1 MYPSYAIILNLH
13 WLTAV
18 TTSRGSNIFAK
29 SSCDETLK
37 VCFQRPDISGLLD
50 AATQRISC
58 AFRQGCAL
66 SHSICDQASLGRKWS
81 QIRAM
86 TTVMSSLLF
95 YPKKRSWSDASHD
108 SEACITF
115 KDFKNWFLFFFKK
128 KCIRKRRETSVAHG
142 LEWKGEKGTELP
154 AEAMSEMQRL
164 LHATSV
170 SFVRCGM
177 RAREGTIAQV
187 RLLACAIAY
196 CPRMQYRCQICP
208 WEK

>member
-1 MYPSYAIILNLH
+1 MILNLH

-18 TTSRGSNIFAK
+18 TMSRGSKNCAK

-66 SHSICDQASLGRKWS
+66 SHSICDQASLGHKWS

-86 TTVMSSLLF
+86 ATVIMSSLLF
-95 YPKKRSWSDASHD
+95 YPQKRSWSDASHD

-115 KDFKNWFLFFFKK
+115 KDFKNWFLLLFFLNAFGREGRLALLTGWNEREKRGQS
-128 KCIRKRRETSVAHG
+128 CLRKRCLRCRDCFT
-142 LEWKGEKGTELP
+142 LP
-154 AEAMSEMQRL
+154 V
-164 LHATSV
+164 SV
-170 SFVRCGM
+170 SYGVEWELGKALLRKYDCVL
-177 RAREGTIAQV
+177 AQ
-187 RLLACAIAY
+187 
-196 CPRMQYRCQICP
+196 
-208 WEK
+208 

>member
-1 MYPSYAIILNLH
+1 MVRVPLVVRERPLLVRGVWTIFLKQFFEVEATVKENMCMYPSYAIMLNLH

-86 TTVMSSLLF
+86 TTVMSSLLI
-95 YPKKRSWSDASHD
+95 YPQKRSWSDTSHD

-115 KDFKNWFLFFFKK
+115 KDFKNWFLLFF
-128 KCIRKRRETSVAHG
+128 
-142 LEWKGEKGTELP
+142 
-154 AEAMSEMQRL
+154 
-164 LHATSV
+164 
-170 SFVRCGM
+170 
-177 RAREGTIAQV
+177 
-187 RLLACAIAY
+187 
-196 CPRMQYRCQICP
+196 
-208 WEK
+208 